1 MSTTNINPV
10 DINFEH
16 RFWLR
21 ILRDH
26 LTFIIDKLASV
37 HVDELERANALKLV
51 VLDQLDHVDSGVVV
65 LSEVLAAV
73 RAVRQFKVYLL
84 RRQVVDGGDFK
95 LSLPPTFINHMLN
108 ELDQYLRLLQTVEE
122 GEVFQERVLNVHDLW
137 LLDAAGHAESLM
149 TELDPTEKDFKL
161 LFKEQK
167 KEFKMLHD
175 KTKEF
180 IAYVLRINTSF
191 DAVER
196 LTVLAIDEITAFN
209 RLLAEVY
216 NLRIEEQVLGTF
228 SALLID
234 HMLREEAYY
243 LMKLGIEV
251 GDRPITDLIE

>member
-1 MSTTNINPV
+1 MSSTNINQTSIV
-10 DINFEH
+10 FEH

-26 LTFIIDKLASV
+26 LSFIIDKLASV
-37 HVDELERANALKLV
+37 HIEELDGARALKLV
-51 VLDQLDHVDSGVVV
+51 VLDQLDHVDTGSAV
-65 LSEVLAAV
+65 LSEVLAVVKAV
-73 RAVRQFKVYLL
+73 REFKVHIL

-108 ELDQYLRLLQTVEE
+108 ELDQYLRILQTAEE
-122 GEVFQERVLNVHDLW
+122 GHVFQERVLNAHDLW
-137 LLDAAGHAESLM
+137 LLDAAGHSEAVM
-149 TELDPTEKDFKL
+149 AELDPTEKDLKL
-161 LFKEQK
+161 LFKKQK

-191 DAVER
+191 DAIER
-196 LTVLAIDEITAFN
+196 LTVVAIDEITAFN

-216 NLRIEEQVLGTF
+216 NLRIEDQVLGTF

-251 GDRPITDLIE
+251 GDRPITDLFE